1 VDGGEGVSGSV
12 PEREMAPKR
21 RRMMDMVL
29 ALGGLKEESAIPLSR
44 VNQEIASLKNE
55 LSPLSEAILGFPV
68 SYFDQVVAVLDASN
82 LIEEI
87 GDKALLS
94 EAVSNLETAL
104 AGVPTESIESLLQKL
119 QKVRERFEEKDEL
132 EVPEKDIDLAAT
144 LSSLPGLISE
154 LEAIAADHEKK
165 AESDTEAARAELDEL
180 TKELNHLL
188 SKKEPEIASVLDA
201 LQKLGTKTRY
211 GPFLRT
217 AAQVKRGIREGRI
230 TEDRSSRLVFENV
243 IMELHRGIVMF
254 ILNKMGSKTVTQ
266 VADLMDVPS
275 EVVQTAIVSMLQR
288 GDIEMVGLEEDA
300 PVFSRVIASPPGST
314 LMVKRLGQQIRAMR
328 NSVDEAQMSLVEESL
343 TRLDSLHER
352 FQILGE
358 YDETPLSES
367 INSLRE
373 AVDAATEALLSSAT
387 SESADELKLLVSAGL
402 EAFARFRLRITLE
415 KGPNLV
421 SGLNVYGEK
430 LDAEKYE
437 QIMSEYLDSELE
449 RGTLLVLIREL
460 GALTAHDLAEKTS
473 IPQDRIFRHLLR
485 MKRDELLTTVG
496 ETHGYV
502 LYDVPRTLSEA
513 EVIVQTICSLAAQ
526 LASAKAELEQI
537 LSDLKAEDIG
547 RLAGSL
553 EVFSKA
559 HDKLAKLEVGGT
571 VVAED
576 LLQGVEESIRS
587 AILLTYRTRAKIPS
601 TRAKVTIDDLLD
613 VDVPLVLDE
622 YREMMGYAP
631 LLGFGTINWEH
642 SRCLGCKSCE
652 NSCPEDA
659 IVLKPSIKIP
669 QFFDFTPEAIEQLP
683 STKAMFYNTVRNLAT
698 KKPVEDISLDSDTP
712 GFGAIEVDL
721 WLCVACRT
729 CVRICPG
736 PEGGAL
742 ELELKW
748 SLPEVVRQISES

>member
-1 VDGGEGVSGSV
+1 MSDTV
-12 PEREMAPKR
+12 PERDMAPKR

-29 ALGGLKEESAIPLSR
+29 ALGGLKEESAVPLSK
-44 VNQEIASLKNE
+44 VNEEIASLRDE

-68 SYFDQVVAVLDASN
+68 SYFGQLVAALDASG
-82 LIEEI
+82 LVEEI
-87 GDKALLS
+87 RDKSLLS
-94 EAVSNLETAL
+94 EAVSNVEAAL
-104 AGVPTESIESLLQKL
+104 TGLPIESFESLLVNLQSVQK
-119 QKVRERFEEKDEL
+119 RFEKKDEEEAP
-132 EVPEKDIDLAAT
+132 EVTVDLTAT
-144 LSSLPGLISE
+144 MSSISDLISE
-154 LEAIAADHEKK
+154 LDTIIADHERK
-165 AESDTEAARAELDEL
+165 AESDAEAARSELDEL
-180 TKELNHLL
+180 TSELKRIL
-188 SKKEPEIASVLDA
+188 SEEESDIAAVLDA

-217 AAQVKRGIREGRI
+217 SAQVKRGIREGRI
-230 TEDRSSRLVFENV
+230 TEDRSSKLVFENV
-243 IMELHRGIVMF
+243 IMELNRGIVMF

-266 VADLMDVPS
+266 MADLMDVPS
-275 EVVQTAIVSMLQR
+275 KIVQTAIISMLQR

-300 PVFSRVIASPPGST
+300 PVFSRVLASPPGST
-314 LMVKRLGQQIRAMR
+314 LVIKQLGQQIRAMR
-328 NSVDEAQMSLVEESL
+328 NSVDDALASVVDESL
-343 TRLDSLHER
+343 ARLESFHER
-352 FQILGE
+352 LQILGE
-358 YDETPLSES
+358 YDETPLSVP

-373 AVDAATEALLSSAT
+373 AIDAATEGLLSSAK
-387 SESADELKLLVSAGL
+387 SESADELRLLVSAGL
-402 EAFARFRLRITLE
+402 EAFARFRLKITLE

-460 GALTAHDLAEKTS
+460 GALTAHDLAEKTN
-473 IPQDRIFRHLLR
+473 IPQDRVFRHLLR

-502 LYDVPRTLSEA
+502 LYDVPRTLTEA
-513 EVIVQTICSLAAQ
+513 EIIVQTVCSLAAQ
-526 LASAKAELEQI
+526 LASAKSELEQI

-559 HDKLAKLEVGGT
+559 HDRLTKLEIGGAI
-571 VVAED
+571 VAED
-576 LLQGVEESIRS
+576 LLQSVEESIRS

-613 VDVPLVLDE
+613 VDVPSVLDE

-631 LLGFGTINWEH
+631 LLGFGTVNWDH
-642 SRCLGCKSCE
+642 SKCLGCKSCE

-659 IVLKPSIKIP
+659 IVLKPRIKIP
-669 QFFDFTPEAIEQLP
+669 QFFEFTTEAIEQLP

-698 KKPVEDISLDSDTP
+698 KKPVEDIPLDSETP
-712 GFGAIEVDL
+712 GFGSIEVDL

-736 PEGGAL
+736 PEEGAL

-748 SLPEVVRQISES
+748 SLPEIVRQISES